1 MTAGYPGRNGKENL
15 IVRIDIRRGKRN
27 FRKNRNNQENG
38 YDYAKKAFH
47 AASPVKSGALPT

>member
-15 IVRIDIRRGKRN
+15 IVRIDIRRGKETSGKTGII
-27 FRKNRNNQENG
+27 RKMDTITQ
-38 YDYAKKAFH
+38 KAFH